1 MQRKSF
7 DQELN
12 TLQQNLLQM
21 GNLVEEAI
29 EKSLESLS
37 NLDKDLAR
45 KVVEDDVKVNEMED
59 QIETLAVQLVAT
71 QQPVAKDL
79 RKIIAAI
86 KIASSLERM
95 ADLSRDIAKV
105 TIRIEEDHLL
115 KPLVDIPQM
124 AQMVKQMLTNGL
136 KSYIEENV
144 ELAFGL
150 AEIDDKVD
158 KLYSTVLR
166 DLLEIMTKKPETLS
180 QAMLLSFV
188 ARYIERIGDHA
199 TNIGESVIYLV
210 KGNKPDL
217 NL

>member
-1 MQRKSF
+1 
-7 DQELN
+7 
-12 TLQQNLLQM
+12 M

>member
-1 MQRKSF
+1 LQRTTF
-7 DQELN
+7 DQELIK
-12 TLQQNLLQM
+12 LQQKLLLM
-21 GNLVEEAI
+21 GQLVEKALQQ
-29 EKSLESLS
+29 SLDSLS
-37 NLDKDLAR
+37 NLDKELAK
-45 KVVEDDVKVNEMED
+45 KVVDEDVKINEMED
-59 QIETLAVQLVAT
+59 NIENLAIQLVAT

-95 ADLSRDIAKV
+95 ADLSSDIAKV
-105 TIRIEEDHLL
+105 TLRIQEDRLL
-115 KPLVDIPQM
+115 KPLIDIPIM
-124 AQMVKQMLTNGL
+124 AGMVKEMLTNGL
-136 KSYIEENV
+136 DSYIKEDV

-150 AEIDDKVD
+150 AEIDDRVD

-188 ARYIERIGDHA
+188 ARYIERIGDHG

-217 NL
+217 NI

>member
-1 MQRKSF
+1 MHRKTF

-12 TLQQNLLQM
+12 NLQQKLVHM
-21 GNLVEEAI
+21 GQFVEQALERA
-29 EKSLESLS
+29 LESLS
-37 NLDKDLAR
+37 NLDRELAR
-45 KVVEDDVKVNEMED
+45 KVVDDDIKVNEMED
-59 QIETLAVQLVAT
+59 EIESLALQLIAT

-95 ADLSRDIAKV
+95 ADLSVDIAKV
-105 TIRIEEDHLL
+105 TIRIQEDQLM
-115 KPLVDIPQM
+115 KPLIDIPKM
-124 AQMVKQMLTNGL
+124 AEMVKEMLANGIE
-136 KSYIEENV
+136 SYITENV
-144 ELAFGL
+144 ELAFAL
-150 AEIDDKVD
+150 AEIDDRVD
-158 KLYSTVLR
+158 KLYSQVLR
-166 DLLEIMTKKPETLS
+166 DLLEIMTQRPETLS

-210 KGNKPDL
+210 KGKKPDL